1 VRWLLIAGLAL
12 VALWLVAVLLLL
24 LLGRKTLAREL
35 ITLLPNLVRLFRGL
49 LGDERVPRSSKVLL
63 VLGAAWLASP
73 IDLIP
78 EFLPMIGGID
88 DAVVAGFV
96 LRHVVKRAGPDV
108 VKDHW
113 RGDPRTLGVLL
124 RVARAT

>member
-1 VRWLLIAGLAL
+1 VRWLLIGGLAL
-12 VALWLVAVLLLL
+12 VVLWLVAVLVLL

-49 LGDERVPRSSKVLL
+49 IGDERVPRSSKALL
-63 VLGAAWLASP
+63 LLGAVWLASP

-78 EFLPMIGGID
+78 EFLPVIGGID
-88 DAVVAGFV
+88 DAVVAGLV

-113 RGDPRTLGVLL
+113 RGDPRTLGLLL

>member
-1 VRWLLIAGLAL
+1 VGAI
-12 VALWLVAVLLLL
+12 WLV
-24 LLGRKTLAREL
+24 
-35 ITLLPNLVRLFRGL
+35 
-49 LGDERVPRSSKVLL
+49 
-63 VLGAAWLASP
+63 SP

-88 DAVVAGFV
+88 DAVVAGIV
-96 LRHVVKRAGPDV
+96 LRHIVKRAGPDV

-113 RGDPRTLGVLL
+113 RGDPRTLSVLL